1 MAITC
6 TPTIK
11 ILDAATK
18 RVSISCD
25 MQVDDSEIINVTIAE
40 AVVGTAEEK
49 TEVANI
55 IWKKFLYKYNKQI
68 LKDNYA
74 SEVATLEAALKA
86 NIEGRTI

>member
-6 TPTIK
+6 TPI
-11 ILDAATK
+11 INVLDVATK
-18 RVSISCD
+18 RVSVSCGI
-25 MQVDDSEIINVTIAE
+25 QVDDSEIINVTIAE

-49 TEVANI
+49 TEVANV
-55 IWKKFLYKYNKQI
+55 IWKKFLYKYNKQV

-74 SEVATLEAALKA
+74 SEVATLEATLKA